1 MGFGQLIARRMLL
14 LLLVLFGVTVITFSV
29 SHLVPGDPARMLVG
43 QRASQEV
50 VEQMRHQ
57 LGLDRPVWEQ
67 YLRYMRDLLRG
78 NLGISIRTQRPVSED
93 LVIFFPATLEL
104 ALTAMF
110 LAVVVGIPL
119 GIVSATRKDAL
130 ADHVSRLVSVAGVST
145 PLFWL
150 GLVVLLV
157 FYGRLGWLPGSGR
170 LDPFIAAPPRVTGFL
185 LLDSLLAGR
194 PDAFWNA
201 LRHLVLPALCLS
213 YVHLA
218 VVTRQ
223 VRASMLEVLSQD
235 YIRTALAN
243 GIPGRSVIY
252 RHALKNALIPTVTVV
267 GLAIGDLLG
276 GAILTETI
284 FAWPGMGSYVV
295 DSINFLDFPAIMG
308 FTVFIAVGYVLINLV
323 VDLAYMWLDPRIRAV
338 G

>member
-1 MGFGQLIARRMLL
+1 MAFGQLIARRMLL

-43 QRASQEV
+43 QRASQEM
-50 VEQMRHQ
+50 VEQMRRQ

-67 YLRYMRDLLRG
+67 YLRYMRDLVRG

-119 GIVSATRKDAL
+119 GIVSATRKDSL

-170 LDPFIAAPPRVTGFL
+170 LDPFIPAPPRVTGFL

-201 LRHLVLPALCLS
+201 LRHLILPALCLS

>member
-67 YLRYMRDLLRG
+67 YLRYMRDLMRG

>member
-14 LLLVLFGVTVITFSV
+14 LLLVLFGVTVVTFSV

-57 LGLDRPVWEQ
+57 LGLDRPIWEQ
-67 YLRYMRDLLRG
+67 YLRYMRNLMQGD
-78 NLGISIRTQRPVSED
+78 LGISIRTQRPVVED

-110 LAVVVGIPL
+110 LAVAVGIPL
-119 GIVSATRKDAL
+119 GIVSATRKDTV
-130 ADHVSRLVSVAGVST
+130 ADHVSRVLSVAGVST

-150 GLVVLLV
+150 GLVALLV
-157 FYGRLGWLPGSGR
+157 LYGRLGWLPGSGR
-170 LDPFIAAPPRVTGFL
+170 LDPFIVPPPRLTGFL

-194 PDAFWNA
+194 PDAFWSTV
-201 LRHLVLPALCLS
+201 RHLVLPALCLS

-252 RHALKNALIPTVTVV
+252 RHALRNALIPTVTVV
-267 GLAIGDLLG
+267 GLAVGDLLG

-323 VDLAYMWLDPRIRAV
+323 VDLTYMWLDPRIRAV

>member
-67 YLRYMRDLLRG
+67 YLRYMRDLMRG

-170 LDPFIAAPPRVTGFL
+170 LDPFIAALPRVTGFL

>member
-1 MGFGQLIARRMLL
+1 MGFAQLITRRMLL

-50 VEQMRHQ
+50 VERMRHQ

-67 YLRYMRDLLRG
+67 YLRYMKDLMRG
-78 NLGISIRTQRPVSED
+78 DLGTSIRTQRPVSED

-119 GIVSATRKDAL
+119 GIVSATRKDSL
-130 ADHVSRLVSVAGVST
+130 ADHASRVVSVAGVST

-170 LDPFIAAPPRVTGFL
+170 LDAFIAAPPRVTGFL

-194 PDAFWNA
+194 ADAFGNA
-201 LRHLVLPALCLS
+201 LRHLILPALCLS

-243 GIPGRSVIY
+243 GIPGRSVVY